1 MGCLNF
7 VKDGVIKLPP
17 GFRFQPTDEEIVFQY
32 LLRKTFS
39 CPLPASIIPEL
50 NISKHNP
57 WDLPGDQDQS
67 RYFFYN
73 KEAIYRAGNRINRVT
88 EAGYWKT
95 TGVEKQIVS
104 SKRKPLVGLRK
115 TLVFY
120 VGKAQRGIR
129 TDWIMHEYRIILTG
143 KAAASCARP
152 IKTKFLHQRP
162 SIQLGNWALCH
173 IFLRKGSLN
182 NEVREIVRYHCNTCN
197 IFGDRNIGKFG
208 PRPEARTL
216 DISSCEIGSIS
227 SSSDSSVVTD
237 DDDDAAC
244 SHNV

>member
-50 NISKHNP
+50 NISNHNP

-73 KEAIYRAGNRINRVT
+73 KEAKYPAGNRINRVT
-88 EAGYWKT
+88 EAGYWKAT
-95 TGVEKQIVS
+95 SVEKQIVS

-120 VGKAQRGIR
+120 VGKPQRGIK

-143 KAAASCARP
+143 KAAASCSQLT
-152 IKTKFLHQRP
+152 TKFPHQRS
-162 SIQLGNWALCH
+162 SIQLGNWVLCH
-173 IFLRKGSLN
+173 VFLRKGSPN
-182 NEVREIVRYHCNTCN
+182 NYCNSYN
-197 IFGDRNIGKFG
+197 NFGDRNIAKFG
-208 PRPEARTL
+208 LPAARIL
-216 DISSCEIGSIS
+216 DSSIGSEIGSIS

-237 DDDDAAC
+237 EGGSSSFDDDDDTC
-244 SHNV
+244 SHNA